1 MSGDDDHEVNLDDLL
16 VDERKWRDIADVV
29 DGARA
34 TGEGVA
40 TLPDYVTDGL
50 SYAMGFQGQYNRL
63 ADHTVTYLADGVTA
77 MNDIADRLR
86 STHDE
91 YVTSED
97 DAAQESVDAEW
108 V

>member
-1 MSGDDDHEVNLDDLL
+1 MAGDDHDVNLEDLL
-16 VDERKWRDIADVV
+16 ADERKWRDIAEVA

-34 TGEGVA
+34 TGAGVA
-40 TLPDYVTDGL
+40 ELPDYVTDGL
-50 SYAMGFQGQYNRL
+50 SYALGFQSQYNKL
-63 ADHTVTYLADGVTA
+63 ADQTVTYLADGVTA

-86 STHDE
+86 ATHDE

-97 DAAQESVDAEW
+97 DAAQESASAEW